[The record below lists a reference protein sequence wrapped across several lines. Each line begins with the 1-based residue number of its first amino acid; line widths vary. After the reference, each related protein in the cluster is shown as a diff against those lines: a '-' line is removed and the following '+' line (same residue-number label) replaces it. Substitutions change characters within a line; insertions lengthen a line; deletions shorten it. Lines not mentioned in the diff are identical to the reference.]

1 MRRVQETHRNLRD
14 TTPLTQYNGSQAA
27 VRLSWVGGDM
37 EPDGRG
43 SLMDLAVLEAQ
54 WVLKAS

>member
-1 MRRVQETHRNLRD
+1 MQETRRNLRD